1 MGLWMVYC
9 INVGLHLEG
18 ICFDIKIS
26 VIQECREYCVQMCG
40 VGVDV
45 MSRDSPER
53 KREAREEFTCS
64 AQHLFDKTSA
74 RRERPLTKILS
85 HTSLGGKL
93 I

>member
-1 MGLWMVYC
+1 
-9 INVGLHLEG
+9 
-18 ICFDIKIS
+18 
-26 VIQECREYCVQMCG
+26 MCG

-45 MSRDSPER
+45 MSRDSPEI

-74 RRERPLTKILS
+74 RRERPLTKVLS